1 MTPRPTLPQR
11 LIRLLVGKE
20 RDLYDRNVFHKLSLV
35 ALLAWVGL
43 GADGISSACYGPQEA
58 YLGLN
63 GHYALS
69 LIVALLSAFTIF
81 IISASYMQIIE
92 RFPSGGG
99 GYIVASK
106 LLSPGLGM
114 VAGSALLI
122 DYVLTIAVS
131 VSSGADALFSFLP
144 SAWFPYRIVV
154 IVLAVFLLILL
165 NLRGVRESVAPIV
178 PIFLT
183 FIVTH
188 LAAIGVA
195 LVTHLMRLPS
205 VVSDVSADVAT
216 TRAEVGAA
224 GMLFIILRSFSMGA
238 GTYTGI
244 EAVSNG
250 MPILREPRVKTAKR
264 TMLYMAVS
272 LAVMA
277 VGLMVAYLLY
287 EVKFQPTKT
296 LNAVLFEGIT
306 RSWGAP
312 GRVFVLVTLLSEA
325 VLLFV
330 AAQTGFLGGP
340 RVLANMAT
348 DRWVP
353 TRFSTLSDR
362 FVTQNGVLILGV
374 SALGVVL
381 LTGGSVR
388 VLVILYSINVFI
400 TFSLSQLGMVRE
412 ALRDR
417 GKHRDWISRLLVNG
431 TGLVVTSF
439 ILVSVVAVKFHEGG
453 WITLIVTGALAAFFI
468 KVRSHYGRV
477 QKMLKRLDALVPV
490 TEPSLS
496 LAGNGE
502 GRKRKSVRRHPKG
515 KTAVIFVNG
524 FNGLGLH
531 TLFSV
536 IKGFSGL
543 FRNFV
548 FVRVG
553 VVDAAN
559 FRGSE
564 EIKALEKQLEA
575 DADRYVR
582 YMKQHG
588 FFAETAAAIGVDVVD
603 EMVDLAV
610 KLQKKYPGA
619 VFFGGQL
626 VFSKDSFV
634 YRWLHNYTIFSVQRK
649 LHFEA
654 IPVVIMPIRVY

>member
-1 MTPRPTLPQR
+1 MTPRPTLHQR

-20 RDLYDRNVFHKLSLV
+20 RDLHDRNIFHKLSLV

-195 LVTHLMRLPS
+195 LVTHLMQLPS
-205 VVSDVSADVAT
+205 VVTSVSADVAA

-277 VGLMVAYLLY
+277 VGLMAAYLLY
-287 EVKFQPTKT
+287 QVEFQPTKT
-296 LNAVLFEGIT
+296 LNAVLFEGIS
-306 RSWGAP
+306 RNWGAP
-312 GRVFVLVTLLSEA
+312 GRVFVFVTLLSEA

-374 SALGVVL
+374 SALAVVL

-388 VLVILYSINVFI
+388 ILVILYSINVFI
-400 TFSLSQLGMVRE
+400 TFTLSQLGMVRE

-417 GKHRDWISRLLVNG
+417 GRHRDWISRLLVNG

-453 WITLIVTGALAAFFI
+453 WITLIVTGVLAAFFI

-477 QKMLKRLDALVPV
+477 QKMLKRLDTLVPV
-490 TEPSLS
+490 TEPSVP
-496 LAGNGE
+496 LAENGE

-536 IKGFSGL
+536 LKGFSGS

-548 FVRVG
+548 FVQVG

-559 FRGSE
+559 FRSTE
-564 EIKALEKQLEA
+564 EIKALEKRLEA
-575 DADRYVR
+575 EADRYVR

-588 FFAETAAAIGVDVVD
+588 FYAETATAIGVDVVD

-610 KLQKKYPGA
+610 KLQKKNPGA

-626 VFSKDSFV
+626 VFSKDSFA

>member
-20 RDLYDRNVFHKLSLV
+20 RDLHDRNIFHKLSLV

-144 SAWFPYRIVV
+144 SEWLPYRIVV
-154 IVLAVFLLILL
+154 IVLSVFLLILL

-195 LVTHLMRLPS
+195 LVTHLMQLPS
-205 VVSDVSADVAT
+205 VVSSVSADVAT

-287 EVKFQPTKT
+287 QVEFQPGKT
-296 LNAVLFEGIT
+296 LNAVLFESIT

-374 SALGVVL
+374 SALAVVL

-388 VLVILYSINVFI
+388 ILVILYSINVFI

-417 GKHRDWISRLLVNG
+417 GRNRDWISRLLVNG

-453 WITLIVTGALAAFFI
+453 WITLIVTGVLAAFFI

-477 QKMLKRLDALVPV
+477 QKMLKRLDTLVPV
-490 TEPSLS
+490 TEPSVPLTE
-496 LAGNGE
+496 NGE

-559 FRGSE
+559 FRSTE

-588 FFAETAAAIGVDVVD
+588 FYAETATGIGVDVVD